1 MREIR
6 NKRCAMWRNHHRS
19 QSEETDQV
27 NVFLLGRNHMEMYKI
42 MILWLKKEDPLLMFR
57 SSTSLVLSSIC
68 K

>member
-27 NVFLLGRNHMEMYKI
+27 NVFLLGRNHMEMCKI
-42 MILWLKKEDPLLMFR
+42 MMSVAEIR
-57 SSTSLVLSSIC
+57 GSSLDIQKFNEYRFEQYL
-68 K
+68 